1 MDTVDAHRRRA
12 AVADR
17 RLKSFCMCERETA
30 KLLTGTCE
38 MVSLFKFFKFN

>member
-17 RLKSFCMCERETA
+17 RLKSFCMMCERETA
-30 KLLTGTCE
+30 KLPTGTCE
-38 MVSLFKFFKFN
+38 MVSLFKFN